1 MAADQQVQQGR
12 VRDLCAGQ
20 DPALDPQR
28 AEERGHRVQE
38 QGHEQDVN
46 LELLEGIKGDTIEM
60 WKVTEKFELIILK
73 ETSVKEH
80 NTSKDVN
87 KGREHFQLTFGTHAT
102 NEIDLFGAVS
112 TCV

>member
-12 VRDLCAGQ
+12 VRDLCARQ

-46 LELLEGIKGDTIEM
+46 LELLEGIRGDTIEM
-60 WKVTEKFELIILK
+60 WKVTEKCELIILK
-73 ETSVKEH
+73 ETCVKEH
-80 NTSKDVN
+80 DTSKNVI
-87 KGREHFQLTFGTHAT
+87 KGREHFQLTFGSHAT